1 MDVQKIATAF
11 KKELNGLKEIVAGQF
26 SELQNIHMLEMQVLI
41 GNLVKNRSSVKQLKL
56 DFFDPKPS
64 QILRGGYH
72 HMRKPS
78 RRYDEPLPEDTPLD
92 TYRSSNNG
100 DNI

>member
-1 MDVQKIATAF
+1 LDVQKIATAF

-56 DFFDPKPS
+56 DFFDLK
-64 QILRGGYH
+64 
-72 HMRKPS
+72 
-78 RRYDEPLPEDTPLD
+78 T
-92 TYRSSNNG
+92 
-100 DNI
+100 